1 MKLILTLLA
10 ILTGLSGG
18 DVARAAP
25 ASPAALGFAI
35 TLAEAVVD
43 ARVAKAAHRPLAIQP
58 RGLLRSALAPVRR
71 ASAAPVQSGFPPR
84 GLRTRE

>member
-10 ILTGLSGG
+10 LLTGLAGG

-43 ARVAKAAHRPLAIQP
+43 ARVAKAAHRPAAAQP
-58 RGLLRSALAPVRR
+58 RGLIRSALTPARR
-71 ASAAPVQSGFPPR
+71 ASAAPVQPGLPPR